1 MALLSLNCFITLLA
15 RDSLLRGGPFAM
27 LIWCRV
33 SPTLAAS
40 RWNFSVFRWATG
52 LNFIMGDIDFKD
64 TLAFN
69 RCQSFYSL
77 SVWCLDQTSARS
89 LGATTDDVL
98 SHSGTLN
105 TFVFH
110 LSLAQLHWLVF
121 SCTSVFSRSPST
133 NCQWP
138 FACTAMNITDV
149 ALYSGNSVCGVPAR
163 VFDGRVS
170 LRQTKVTIRG

>member
-1 MALLSLNCFITLLA
+1 
-15 RDSLLRGGPFAM
+15 
-27 LIWCRV
+27 
-33 SPTLAAS
+33 
-40 RWNFSVFRWATG
+40 
-52 LNFIMGDIDFKD
+52 MGDIDFKD

-98 SHSGTLN
+98 SHSRTLN

-121 SCTSVFSRSPST
+121 PCTSVFSRSAST

-138 FACTAMNITDV
+138 FACTAMNVTDV
-149 ALYSGNSVCGVPAR
+149 AIYIVGTVSVGYVCLTAGCLYVKPKLQFVVKHIKLDSFVLKCYTSSLI
-163 VFDGRVS
+163 DGRALKLNYNKRTRARTCIHV
-170 LRQTKVTIRG
+170 LITPT